1 MAERWRIFVVEDD
14 ESLNRNIVSSLR
26 KDGYIVNG
34 STNGRDAV
42 RILWAEVHDVVIC
55 DVNTP
60 GADGFELLQWLR
72 AYRPNTR
79 VVLFGGSAPSLRTQ
93 ALEGGA
99 VSYLEKPLDMHLLK
113 EELRRLLVQTGFSAD
128 LDSFDLLD
136 VIQIVSASRKN
147 IALLISTGLEERGM
161 LCFQNGNLVWAEYG
175 MLRGEEAFFA
185 LAAHKN
191 GTVVH
196 QPWNQQVTPNVTQP
210 LSRLILQAFQYRT
223 KYNQIQQQLS
233 GEQQA
238 LAPSVL
244 SAPSTA
250 PPSPI
255 QSSPSTLSEQD
266 DDAPFMVLTEY
277 TPDAAMEQA
286 THRIQEAF
294 PAHADTFIPTNN
306 PSPVQTQGIQGRNGM
321 SEKEWW
327 EQTGKFSGIDLHAAA
342 SGVPATPLPTSA
354 FDDSGSTSIIAP
366 IGQKTTVEL
375 NKGSNGLQHN
385 DLPSWLTDQPTAATP
400 AVRPPPTCPINTSA
414 PLTPIVPTPA
424 EWQATQI
431 QEPLP
436 PIRTSRKLVEQRV
449 KATGPHKAVQTEQ
462 RNMKEA
468 TDVTDTEERKAASAE
483 WQVPHEENPPQSGPL
498 ENLVPSRITN
508 DTHPLR
514 YRQIPRSD
522 GGRGTSSSN
531 LQAMPRPA
539 KRNYNYA
546 ALVSALQTLG
556 YSINGFIAAA
566 VVSIDGQPIAQ
577 VAVDDLDMSKM
588 CKHFSVVMKSV
599 LQSLDSGVWGEYE
612 NVVITSADRYILMRI
627 VGGERNAFQVLVT
640 TREANLGE
648 SGSVMVNV
656 EGAITA
662 ALR

>member
-1 MAERWRIFVVEDD
+1 MAERWRIFVVED
-14 ESLNRNIVSSLR
+14 EENLNRNIVSSLR
-26 KDGYIVNG
+26 KDSYIVNG

-42 RILWAEVHDVVIC
+42 RTLWAEVHDVVIC

-72 AYRPNTR
+72 VYRPNTR
-79 VVLFGGSAPSLRTQ
+79 VVMLGGSAPSLRAR

-99 VSYLEKPLDMHLLK
+99 VSYLEKPLDMHQLK

-136 VIQIVSASRKN
+136 VIQIVSASRKS

-161 LCFQNGNLVWAEYG
+161 LCFQNGSLVWAEYG

-196 QPWNQQVTPNVTQP
+196 QPWNQQVAPNVTQP

-223 KYNQIQQQLS
+223 KYNQTQQQLS

-238 LAPSVL
+238 IVQPVVA
-244 SAPSTA
+244 
-250 PPSPI
+250 SPLPM
-255 QSSPSTLSEQD
+255 SLED
-266 DDAPFMVLTEY
+266 EDAPFMVLTEY
-277 TPDAAMEQA
+277 SPNSVTGQA
-286 THRIQEAF
+286 SNRIQEAF
-294 PAHADTFIPTNN
+294 PAQAETFIP
-306 PSPVQTQGIQGRNGM
+306 PHPSSPVQGQETQGRNGM

-327 EQTGKFSGIDLHAAA
+327 ERTGKFSNVDMHAGTP
-342 SGVPATPLPTSA
+342 SATPHVEEP
-354 FDDSGSTSIIAP
+354 FDDSGATSIITP
-366 IGQKTTVEL
+366 VGQRTTIEL
-375 NKGSNGLQHN
+375 DKGSGSLHRG

-400 AVRPPPTCPINTSA
+400 AIRPPASLTKPIQPSV
-414 PLTPIVPTPA
+414 PVTPIVPPPA
-424 EWQATQI
+424 EWQATVQ
-431 QEPLP
+431 QA
-436 PIRTSRKLVEQRV
+436 PIRTSRRLVEQRV
-449 KATGPHKAVQTEQ
+449 KSLSDSSQVVQTYKIDSEG
-462 RNMKEA
+462 A
-468 TDVTDTEERKAASAE
+468 DARKMASPE
-483 WQVPHEENPPQSGPL
+483 WQPPEEENYPESGPL
-498 ENLVPSRITN
+498 PDLTPSRMTS

-522 GGRGTSSSN
+522 THNDTARGSSSSN
-531 LQAMPRPA
+531 LQAMPRST

-566 VVSIDGQPIAQ
+566 VVSIEGQPIAQ
-577 VAVDDLDMSKM
+577 VAVDDLDMSRM
-588 CKHFSVVMKSV
+588 CKHFSTVMKSV

-640 TREANLGE
+640 TREANLTE
-648 SGSVMVNV
+648 SGAVMVNV

-662 ALR
+662 ALRHR